1 MFNIQSYFV
10 TLCENQRKM
19 GRNSVKPG
27 AVRRENVSGS
37 WHRCRQP
44 AAAAAVNKTMK
55 IKTFGAMVVEKPH
68 FWLTNYQ
75 ILIVLQ
81 FPHICKHTRKQTY
94 CVRVVFPFSNS
105 PPHPGLGGGSVSYF
119 ELHGCLFYFP
129 NHQIQ
134 ERVKWNVMSKSKSP
148 HLSCVSLLFWLYF
161 YGTCFGEKEFFAL
174 HFWQKMC
181 LFIGQIYFHGGV
193 GGQRGT

>member
-44 AAAAAVNKTMK
+44 LLLPLLWTMK
-55 IKTFGAMVVEKPH
+55 IKTFEAMVVEKPH

-94 CVRVVFPFSNS
+94 CMRVVFPFSNS
-105 PPHPGLGGGSVSYF
+105 PLTLVWEGAVSPILNCMGVYDKIF
-119 ELHGCLFYFP
+119 PITKYDRGWSKMWCLKVKA
-129 NHQIQ
+129 QICHVCHDYSNYTFMVLAL
-134 ERVKWNVMSKSKSP
+134 ENRENK
-148 HLSCVSLLFWLYF
+148 
-161 YGTCFGEKEFFAL
+161 FFAQ
-174 HFWQKMC
+174 HFWQKC
-181 LFIGQIYFHGGV
+181 V
-193 GGQRGT
+193 SS